1 MPTAKEK
8 LKTLLV
14 RDREIKISVI
24 GRKTGRVVSRPVWFV
39 LVGDKLYLLPV
50 EGSDTQ
56 WFQNLLRNPWVR
68 VSTRSAEA
76 DFKGTP
82 ITDPKEVQSV
92 LEKFRQKYG
101 VGDVKKY
108 YSKFDVAVVVNLAD
122 ATAGTKGQT
131 KKSGVAAE
139 PA

>member
-8 LKTLLV
+8 LKTLLA

-39 LVGDKLYLLPV
+39 LEGDKLYLLPV

-56 WFQNLLRNPWVR
+56 WFQNLLRNPWLR

-92 LEKFRQKYG
+92 VEKFRQKYG
-101 VGDVKKY
+101 AGDVKKY

-122 ATAGTKGQT
+122 ATAGTKRQ
-131 KKSGVAAE
+131 KHKSGVAAE